1 MNKHVKKAPTKFRLY
16 LDENRVWRKA
26 IAYQSKEI
34 PAFRKM
40 LSTAGD
46 KKKVVETGSM
56 SVNDIFSRELLLQQN
71 EMAKLSHAID
81 EQQKRLVQ
89 DCNCEAEHKYDMDT
103 LFGQDIL
110 RDRIKAVEKQYIDLK
125 CNFMNY
131 LSTLL

>member
-16 LDENRVWRKA
+16 LDENKVWRKA

-34 PAFRKM
+34 PAFQKM

-46 KKKVVETGSM
+46 KKKRAETGS
-56 SVNDIFSRELLLQQN
+56 VAANNIFSSELLLQQN

-89 DCNCEAEHKYDMDT
+89 DCKCEAEHKYDIDT
-103 LFGQDIL
+103 LCGQDIL
-110 RDRIKAVEKQYIDLK
+110 RDRIKAVEKQYIELK

-131 LSTLL
+131 ISTLL